1 MQTPWFRDSA
11 LTLAGRVRDGA
22 VTASELVEHALVR
35 IARYDGDVGAFV
47 ELCANRARRDAAS
60 VDAARRTGKPLPPFA
75 GVPIAIKDLHATAN
89 MFLRMGSRHFRHL
102 WVPFDDSAVA
112 ALRRAGFIVVGKT
125 TTSEFG
131 ILPICETALSPPTR
145 NPWNLAYSACGSSG
159 GSAAAV
165 AAGLVPIALGSD
177 GGGSIRI
184 PAAANGLC
192 GYKASRGAI
201 PSPLDAFDKL
211 GIAALGALGAD
222 IDDLFAFACAL
233 RSEPDVLR
241 PLPAPRARRRVRFAI
256 EPPLGET
263 APANAAAVRQVAS
276 ELAALGH
283 EVTESRVVP
292 GNIDE
297 FLPIWRRAATYTPVV
312 FASAIEPVS
321 RWLRQQG
328 KATPWAD
335 AFAARTHLTRR
346 VDDWFGDADL
356 WLLPTLAVQP
366 PRVGAFAGLPPE
378 AVFAGT
384 ATLGLFTAVFNASG
398 HPAVSLPCGTDA
410 AGLPLGVQLV
420 GQRGAD
426 EALLATARTL
436 GRKRIFPASH
446 FEPTD
451 PRAT

>member
-1 MQTPWFRDSA
+1 MQSPWFRDSA
-11 LTLAGRVRDGA
+11 LTLASRVRDGA
-22 VTASELVEHALVR
+22 VTASELVEHALAR
-35 IARYDGDVGAFV
+35 IARYDGEIGAFV
-47 ELCANRARRDAAS
+47 ELCARRARRDAAT
-60 VDAARRTGKPLPPFA
+60 VDAQRKAGKALPPFA
-75 GVPIAIKDLHATAN
+75 GVPVAIKDLHATAN

-112 ALRRAGFIVVGKT
+112 ALRRAGFVVVGKT

-145 NPWNLAYSACGSSG
+145 NPWNLDYSACGSSG

-165 AAGLVPIALGSD
+165 AAGLVPIALGGD

-184 PAAANGLC
+184 PASANGLC

-201 PSPLDAFDKL
+201 PSPFDAFDKL
-211 GIAALGALGAD
+211 AISTVGALGAD

-233 RSEPDVLR
+233 RGEAALR
-241 PLPAPRARRRVRFAI
+241 PLPTPRARRRIRFAV

-263 APANAAAVRQVAS
+263 APANAAAVRAVAQ

-283 EVTESRVVP
+283 DVTEAHVLP
-292 GNIDE
+292 GRIDE
-297 FLPIWRRAATYTPVV
+297 FLPIWRRAATYTPVLV
-312 FASAIEPVS
+312 DRATEPVS
-321 RWLRQQG
+321 RWLRRQG

-335 AFAARTHLTRR
+335 AFAARAHLIRR
-346 VDDWFGDADL
+346 VDEWFGDADL
-356 WLLPTLAVQP
+356 WLLPTLAVRP
-366 PRVGAFAGLPPE
+366 PKVGAFLGRPPE
-378 AVFAGT
+378 EVFAGT

-398 HPAVSLPCGTDA
+398 HPAVSVPCGTDEV
-410 AGLPLGVQLV
+410 GLPVGVQLV

-436 GRKRIFPASH
+436 GRKRIYPARH
-446 FEPTD
+446 FEQAD